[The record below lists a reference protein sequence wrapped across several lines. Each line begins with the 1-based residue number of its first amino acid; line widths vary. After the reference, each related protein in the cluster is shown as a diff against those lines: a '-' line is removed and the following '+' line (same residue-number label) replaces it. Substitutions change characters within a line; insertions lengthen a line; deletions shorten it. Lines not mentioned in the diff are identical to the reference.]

1 MHPRANKSVFP
12 SYISSD
18 LGLQAGVP
26 ADFDYERPHS
36 SFRLENLKGQFLV
49 YQSKIDIFLRE

>member
-26 ADFDYERPHS
+26 ADLDYERPHS
-36 SFRLENLKGQFLV
+36 SFILEDYERVFFDLIL
-49 YQSKIDIFLRE
+49 DIRS